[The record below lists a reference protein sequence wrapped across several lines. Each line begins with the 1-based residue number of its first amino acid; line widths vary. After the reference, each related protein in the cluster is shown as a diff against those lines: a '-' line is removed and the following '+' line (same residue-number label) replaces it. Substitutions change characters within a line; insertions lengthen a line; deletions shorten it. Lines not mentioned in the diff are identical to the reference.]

1 MPSTSYANPA
11 VTVAA
16 LFVTGPI
23 ALSTTTALIYVPA
36 QIVGALIAL
45 LVIVTVY
52 PRRFTSERPA
62 VECLM
67 AGRRLCHDTAGPNF
81 SWLQVGAAGAN
92 SEKRGIALQTG
103 VEALIVAARAW
114 LAP

>member
-1 MPSTSYANPA
+1 MTIVFGCARGRRPETGPFAAGAWLAAAIMATPSTSYANPA

-62 VECLM
+62 VERLM
-67 AGRRLCHDTAGPNF
+67 AR
-81 SWLQVGAAGAN
+81 
-92 SEKRGIALQTG
+92 EQT
-103 VEALIVAARAW
+103 L
-114 LAP
+114 P